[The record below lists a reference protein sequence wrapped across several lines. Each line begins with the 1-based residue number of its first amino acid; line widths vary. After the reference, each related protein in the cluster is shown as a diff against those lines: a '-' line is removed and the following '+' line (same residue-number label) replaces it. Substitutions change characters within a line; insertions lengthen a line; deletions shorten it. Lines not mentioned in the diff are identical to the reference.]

1 MIISIIATFIL
12 TNYLDRQA
20 KMHKSDLI
28 KAESLHY
35 KTDLYTNAGIIN
47 IINCY
52 KILELLYFRPYNISY
67 NIYLYLL

>member
-35 KTDLYTNAGIIN
+35 KTDLYTNAGII
-47 IINCY
+47 ISLICY
-52 KILELLYFRPYNISY
+52 KILGTFIF
-67 NIYLYLL
+67 